1 MQAPFVAATV
11 VRAQSPTSVRA
22 GDSAIV
28 RPDGAIEGF
37 VGGTCAEAS
46 VRLYSLRA
54 MESGEPVLLRIL
66 PGAAEGQPEAE
77 EGSVTVKNP
86 CLSGGALE
94 VFLEPHLP
102 APTMRVVGSAPIAV
116 ALADLAGRVGY
127 AVESG
132 QADLAR
138 PAPDDAAV
146 VVASHGHDEER
157 VLTEALRAGVPYV
170 ALVASEVRGRAVRE
184 SLDLSEEERAG
195 LHTPAGLEIGAET
208 PEEIALAILAEIVA
222 LRPEGEAG
230 RVPRA
235 PATAIEATPTESPS
249 RFEPSRRR
257 SASRP
262 RRPSTRSAG
271 WRSRSARRA
280 FSSSGMESSTTSAPR
295 AAETPS
301 APRAFRMARRTE
313 LFVTGLVLAAGG
325 SRRLGEPKQLLPYG
339 SGTLLDHAL
348 DTARASGF
356 DQLIVAIGGSSGEV
370 RSRVDLSEAQ
380 VVENPDFGEGC
391 SSSIAAG
398 LSALDPRAEL
408 LVLML
413 GDQPGVTPATVRALI
428 AGCGDGT
435 VLAAC
440 LYDDGRGHP
449 LAFGRGAFD
458 DLRELHGDK
467 AVWKLMEHR
476 SDEVVEIKVSGPI
489 PRDVDTRADYE
500 AVLTES
506 GSSA

>member
-1 MQAPFVAATV
+1 
-11 VRAQSPTSVRA
+11 
-22 GDSAIV
+22 
-28 RPDGAIEGF
+28 
-37 VGGTCAEAS
+37 
-46 VRLYSLRA
+46 
-54 MESGEPVLLRIL
+54 
-66 PGAAEGQPEAE
+66 
-77 EGSVTVKNP
+77 
-86 CLSGGALE
+86 
-94 VFLEPHLP
+94 
-102 APTMRVVGSAPIAV
+102 
-116 ALADLAGRVGY
+116 
-127 AVESG
+127 
-132 QADLAR
+132 
-138 PAPDDAAV
+138 
-146 VVASHGHDEER
+146 
-157 VLTEALRAGVPYV
+157 
-170 ALVASEVRGRAVRE
+170 
-184 SLDLSEEERAG
+184 
-195 LHTPAGLEIGAET
+195 
-208 PEEIALAILAEIVA
+208 
-222 LRPEGEAG
+222 
-230 RVPRA
+230 
-235 PATAIEATPTESPS
+235 
-249 RFEPSRRR
+249 
-257 SASRP
+257 
-262 RRPSTRSAG
+262 
-271 WRSRSARRA
+271 
-280 FSSSGMESSTTSAPR
+280 
-295 AAETPS
+295 
-301 APRAFRMARRTE
+301 MARRTE
-313 LFVTGLVLAAGG
+313 PFVTGLVLAAGG

-458 DLRELHGDK
+458 DLRELKGDK
-467 AVWKLMEHR
+467 AVWKLMERR
-476 SDEVVEIKVSGPI
+476 SDKVVEIRVSGPI